1 VTLSADDLRE
11 IEEAVATIDIQ
22 GERLPPAV
30 LRFSNR

>member
-1 VTLSADDLRE
+1 VALTPVDLSE
-11 IEEAVATIDIQ
+11 IEKSVAKIDIQ